1 MEAMNIKMAKARYRS
16 GIAFM
21 RPFTG
26 ASGMRLHLKGFFGT
40 NSNKSAA

>member
-1 MEAMNIKMAKARYRS
+1 MEAMNIKMAKAKYRS

-26 ASGMRLHLKGFFGT
+26 TSATRLQPKGFFGT
-40 NSNKSAA
+40 KSNKPAA

>member
-1 MEAMNIKMAKARYRS
+1 MEAMNIKMAKAKYRS

-26 ASGMRLHLKGFFGT
+26 SSATRLQPEGFFGT
-40 NSNKSAA
+40 KSNKPAA

>member
-1 MEAMNIKMAKARYRS
+1 MEAMNIKMAKAKYRS

-26 ASGMRLHLKGFFGT
+26 TSATRLQPKGFFGMKT
-40 NSNKSAA
+40 NKPAA

>member
-26 ASGMRLHLKGFFGT
+26 TAGMRLHLKGFFDT
-40 NSNKSAA
+40 KSNKPAA